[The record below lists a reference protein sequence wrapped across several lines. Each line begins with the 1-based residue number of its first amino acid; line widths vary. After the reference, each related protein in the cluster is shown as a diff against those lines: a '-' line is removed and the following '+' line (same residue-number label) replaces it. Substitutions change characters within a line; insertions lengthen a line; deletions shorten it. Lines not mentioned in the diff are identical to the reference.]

1 MSVLFFFPFRTP
13 DKYVGPDLVV
23 SGRTHQANLG
33 VRSHPVRT
41 LICSVRSSPKICN
54 LLSPYLLTVL
64 LSMPFNK
71 LPLLILGAT
80 TCTTLAFI
88 MPGLC
93 HYSLFRNELT
103 KSQMCLDLFL
113 AGFGILLAIV
123 GTYDAVNKYNY
134 PDPNHPHVPPIPI
147 AKSHL
152 VQTEAANSMNS
163 IDS

>member
-1 MSVLFFFPFRTP
+1 MLAVYGFHSEIKENNKRNAIPNHF
-13 DKYVGPDLVV
+13 V
-23 SGRTHQANLG
+23 SLEKVCYLEVNKG
-33 VRSHPVRT
+33 
-41 LICSVRSSPKICN
+41 CN
-54 LLSPYLLTVL
+54 LLNPYLLTVL

-103 KSQMCLDLFL
+103 KSQIFLDLFL

-147 AKSHL
+147 ANSHL
-152 VQTEAANSMNS
+152 VQTAAANSMNS
-163 IDS
+163 IGS

>member
-1 MSVLFFFPFRTP
+1 
-13 DKYVGPDLVV
+13 
-23 SGRTHQANLG
+23 
-33 VRSHPVRT
+33 
-41 LICSVRSSPKICN
+41 
-54 LLSPYLLTVL
+54 
-64 LSMPFNK
+64 MPFNK
-71 LPLLILGAT
+71 LHLLILGAT

>member
-1 MSVLFFFPFRTP
+1 M
-13 DKYVGPDLVV
+13 
-23 SGRTHQANLG
+23 
-33 VRSHPVRT
+33 
-41 LICSVRSSPKICN
+41 
-54 LLSPYLLTVL
+54 LSI
-64 LSMPFNK
+64 SFKK
-71 LPLLILGAT
+71 LPLLLLGAT

-147 AKSHL
+147 ANSHL
-152 VQTEAANSMNS
+152 VQTAAANSMNS
-163 IDS
+163 IGS

>member
-1 MSVLFFFPFRTP
+1 M
-13 DKYVGPDLVV
+13 
-23 SGRTHQANLG
+23 
-33 VRSHPVRT
+33 
-41 LICSVRSSPKICN
+41 
-54 LLSPYLLTVL
+54 VL

-103 KSQMCLDLFL
+103 KSQIFLDLFL

-147 AKSHL
+147 ANSHL
-152 VQTEAANSMNS
+152 VQTAAANSMNS
-163 IDS
+163 IGSWKTKKWFKLECLPFTKARISKFRPKIMWSFFVLNK